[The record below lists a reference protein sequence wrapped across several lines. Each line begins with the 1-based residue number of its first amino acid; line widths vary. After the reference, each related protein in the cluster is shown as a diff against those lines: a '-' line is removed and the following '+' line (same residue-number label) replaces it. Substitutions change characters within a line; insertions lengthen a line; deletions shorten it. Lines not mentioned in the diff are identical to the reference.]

1 MLLLDRHTRRKTTPD
16 FRGCASH
23 KRADNA
29 VKNAPDRGNDV
40 RNPGELRA
48 AI

>member
-1 MLLLDRHTRRKTTPD
+1 MLLLEGTPAEKRHRISA
-16 FRGCASH
+16 GA
-23 KRADNA
+23 RATKGLDNA
-29 VKNAPDRGNDV
+29 VKTAADRGSEF

>member
-1 MLLLDRHTRRKTTPD
+1 MLLLDGHTRRKTASD

-29 VKNAPDRGNDV
+29 VKTAADRGSEF

>member
-1 MLLLDRHTRRKTTPD
+1 MLLLDGHTRRKTASD
-16 FRGCASH
+16 FGGYTSR

-29 VKNAPDRGNDV
+29 VKTAPDRGSEF